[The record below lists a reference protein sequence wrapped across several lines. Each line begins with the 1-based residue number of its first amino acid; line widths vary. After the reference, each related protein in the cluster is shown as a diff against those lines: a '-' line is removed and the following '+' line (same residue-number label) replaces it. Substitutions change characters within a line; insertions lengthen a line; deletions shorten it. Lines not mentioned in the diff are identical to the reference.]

1 MNDLNSETMKQSRDM
16 AGIRKVA
23 GSGSGSIVG
32 EVWRLPAAG
41 FATFVA
47 ALPAP
52 MAIGTV
58 TLDDGTDVTGFLVE
72 PAVIEG
78 AEDITHHGGWR
89 AYREQS

>member
-1 MNDLNSETMKQSRDM
+1 MPPKPGLVRV
-16 AGIRKVA
+16 GPVA
-23 GSGSGSIVG
+23 SGAAAPGSGIVG

-41 FATFVA
+41 FGTFVA
-47 ALPAP
+47 GLPAP

-58 TLDDGTDVTGFLVE
+58 ALDDGTEVTGFLAE
-72 PAVIEG
+72 PFAVEG